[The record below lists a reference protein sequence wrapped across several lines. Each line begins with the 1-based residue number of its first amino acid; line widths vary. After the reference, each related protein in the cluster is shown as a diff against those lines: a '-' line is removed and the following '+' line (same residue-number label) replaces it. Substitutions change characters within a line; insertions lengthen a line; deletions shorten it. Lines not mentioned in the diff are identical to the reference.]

1 LSSQPLL
8 AHFSLASHSS
18 PLVKVP
24 AGGFPKMTRNK
35 MISGAIVAM
44 AIFAGGVLIGKSQVA
59 PTAPPKVTLGAN
71 YPNLRAA
78 QSGIIQAWNEATV
91 VEREYPHNAR
101 VIADIN
107 TAGGYLNQ
115 ANDALVQAA
124 KDEDGR

>member
-1 LSSQPLL
+1 
-8 AHFSLASHSS
+8 
-18 PLVKVP
+18 
-24 AGGFPKMTRNK
+24 MTRNK
-35 MISGAIVAM
+35 LISGSIVAT
-44 AIFAGGVLIGKSQVA
+44 AIFAGGLLIGKSQVA

-91 VEREYPHNAR
+91 VEREYPHNAK